1 VSFEEFEQTAWTDH
15 GDQTEAVAQRLRDSL
30 HRVIEADQV
39 APYAGLIAHVFGEH
53 LGEWDAGI
61 TLLHA
66 LRDRPAGHANT
77 QTLAMLA
84 RQEATLRHAAGDAPP
99 FDALGN
105 DDRIAALAS
114 AASMLA
120 ARADWA
126 RAIGSFEQALAGA
139 SVGLARSSPANRAL
153 AVVGNNLAAALEEKS
168 DRSAEH
174 TRAMLVAART
184 GLSYWR
190 IAGTWLEEERAQ
202 YRLAR
207 SCLQA
212 GNAGGAVQ
220 AALDCIAVCEA
231 NEAPAFERFFGHAV
245 LALAQGAAGNTA
257 VFERSRQAA
266 RHWVEQVPQDERAWC
281 DAELAELEAN

>member
-1 VSFEEFEQTAWTDH
+1 MSFEDFVHAAWADH

-30 HRVIEADQV
+30 HRVIDADQV

-66 LRDRPAGHANT
+66 LRDRPAGHANP
-77 QTLAMLA
+77 QTLAVLA
-84 RQEATLRHAAGDAPP
+84 RQEATLRHAAGDSPP
-99 FDALGN
+99 FDGMGI

-120 ARADWA
+120 ARTDWA
-126 RAIGSFEQALAGA
+126 RAIVSFEQALAGA
-139 SVGLARSSPANRAL
+139 ADGLAHTSAANRAL
-153 AVVGNNLAAALEEKS
+153 AVAGNNLAAALEEKN

-184 GLSYWR
+184 GLTYWR
-190 IAGTWLEEERAQ
+190 IAGTWLEEERAG

-212 GNAGGAVQ
+212 GEPAAAVQ

-245 LALAQGAAGNTA
+245 LALARRAAGDVA
-257 VFERSRQAA
+257 AFEKSRQAA
-266 RHWVEQVPQDERAWC
+266 RHWLAQVPQDERAWC
-281 DAELAELEAN
+281 DADLAELDAK

>member
-1 VSFEEFEQTAWTDH
+1 MSFEDFVQSAWADH
-15 GDQTEAVAQRLRDSL
+15 GDQTEAVAKRLRDSL
-30 HRVIEADQV
+30 HHVIEADQV
-39 APYAGLIAHVFGEH
+39 TPYAGLIAHVFGEH

-66 LRDRPAGHANT
+66 LRDRPAGHADA
-77 QTLAMLA
+77 QTLAVLA

-99 FDALGN
+99 FDARSS

-120 ARADWA
+120 ARTDWA

-139 SVGLARSSPANRAL
+139 ADGLARTSPANRAL
-153 AVVGNNLAAALEEKS
+153 AVAGNNLAAALEEKR

-174 TRAMLVAART
+174 SRAMLVAARA
-184 GLSYWR
+184 GLTYWR

-212 GNAGGAVQ
+212 GEPAAAVQ
-220 AALDCIAVCEA
+220 AALNCIAVCEA

-245 LALAQGAAGNTA
+245 LALAQRAAGDVDA
-257 VFERSRQAA
+257 FETSRQTAH
-266 RHWVEQVPQDERAWC
+266 HWLAQVTLDERTWC
-281 DAELAELEAN
+281 DGDLAELDAK

>member
-1 VSFEEFEQTAWTDH
+1 MSFEDFVQAAWADHSEQTD
-15 GDQTEAVAQRLRDSL
+15 AVAQRLRDSL
-30 HRVIEADQV
+30 DRVVEAGQV
-39 APYAGLIAHVFGEH
+39 VPYAGLIAHVFGEH

-66 LRDRPAGHANT
+66 LRDRPAGHANA
-77 QTLAMLA
+77 QTLAVLA

-105 DDRIAALAS
+105 DDRISALAS

-120 ARADWA
+120 ARTDWA
-126 RAIGSFEQALAGA
+126 RAIASLEMALAGA
-139 SVGLARSSPANRAL
+139 ADGLARSSPANRAL
-153 AVVGNNLAAALEEKS
+153 AVAGNNLAAALEEKS

-174 TRAMLVAART
+174 TRAMLVAARA

-190 IAGTWLEEERAQ
+190 VAGTWLEEERAG

-212 GNAGGAVQ
+212 GEPAAAVQ
-220 AALDCIAVCEA
+220 AALDCIAVCET

-245 LALAQGAAGNTA
+245 LALAQRAVGDAAA
-257 VFERSRQAA
+257 FETSRHAA
-266 RHWVEQVPQDERAWC
+266 RHWLEHVPQDERAWC
-281 DAELAELEAN
+281 DADLAELDGA